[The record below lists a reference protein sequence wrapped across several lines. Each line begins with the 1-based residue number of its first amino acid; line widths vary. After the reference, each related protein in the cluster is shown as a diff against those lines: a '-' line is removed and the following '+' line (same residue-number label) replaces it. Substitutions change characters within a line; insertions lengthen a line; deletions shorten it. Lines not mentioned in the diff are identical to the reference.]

1 MSPLKVAILEDNP
14 LLLKDLKMQLE
25 NTGLVTVIAHN
36 TDPNKFIDKI
46 KESKPEALVLDIEI
60 NGANING
67 IDIANRFDLH
77 VLFASG
83 KTKNYIE
90 NIEELNL
97 NSKQIIEHVSK
108 PIRQDKLEKILP
120 KFISQI
126 HALQKSQYIYLKIN
140 KYEEKI
146 EFDDIVFLDSDKKYN
161 SKSNNKRIYFRNR
174 KPETLIDFSFSGMK
188 EKGFDKKKFMRIHK
202 SYVVNVSLLEPND
215 LIKNKLS
222 VTFMEND
229 KKVEKELTVS
239 KENITD
245 LNKLLRK

>member
-77 VLFASG
+77 VLFVSG

-202 SYVVNVSLLEPND
+202 SYVVNVSLLEQND